1 MPDDSEYCLG
11 SLVDHVNALL
21 DVNSNQEKKE
31 KPLTILRRKLGIEK
45 LDGEEDEP
53 QVREKINEIFVL
65 PRGIALEG
73 LKDGLGLSGKWLSC
87 FQ

>member
-11 SLVDHVNALL
+11 SLVDHANDLL

-31 KPLTILRRKLGIEK
+31 KAITILLRKLGLEK
-45 LDGEEDEP
+45 LDGEEDER
-53 QVREKINEIFVL
+53 QVRAKINEIFVL
-65 PRGIALEG
+65 QRGIALEG
-73 LKDGLGLSGKWLSC
+73 LKDGLGLSGKWLYR